1 MQKVIV
7 IGSPGAGKSTF
18 ARQLRAVTNLP
29 LYYLDMIWHKSD
41 GTNISLAEFDK
52 QLDKILQSDR
62 WIIDGNY
69 QRTLA
74 MRLSVC
80 DTVFLL
86 DYSLR
91 VCLEGAESRIG
102 KKREDL
108 PWVETEFDETFK
120 QWIINFPQEQLPN
133 IYRLLAQYQ
142 KNKTIIVFKTREEA
156 DDYLKVIAQ
165 ATCYLSYVTVKKF

>member
-74 MRLSVC
+74 MRLCVC

-102 KKREDL
+102 KSVRTCRGWKQNLMKRLNSGSLTFLKNNFLIFIGCWRNIKKIKPSLFSKREKKL
-108 PWVETEFDETFK
+108 
-120 QWIINFPQEQLPN
+120 
-133 IYRLLAQYQ
+133 
-142 KNKTIIVFKTREEA
+142 TII
-156 DDYLKVIAQ
+156 
-165 ATCYLSYVTVKKF
+165 